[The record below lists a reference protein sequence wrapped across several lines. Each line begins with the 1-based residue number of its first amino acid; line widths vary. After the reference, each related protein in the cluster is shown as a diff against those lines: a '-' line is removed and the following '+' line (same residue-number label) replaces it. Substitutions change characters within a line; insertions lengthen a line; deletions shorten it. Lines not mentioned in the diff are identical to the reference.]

1 MREAMQTWL
10 NVEDDPQVLE
20 DEIELE
26 LQAVEEDLANLD
38 VEDDDVLSEEE
49 GGGGRPES
57 CITPSI
63 TEAQVHS
70 RFEEI
75 RSYLYAK
82 GRGGEYSETQYS
94 TRRQQVQQKTSLSVL
109 CGQGTARA
117 FLGGREM
124 K

>member
-10 NVEDDPQVLE
+10 NVEEDPQVLE
-20 DEIELE
+20 DEIERE

-38 VEDDDVLSEEE
+38 VEEDVLSEEE
-49 GGGGRPES
+49 GGGSRPES
-57 CITPSI
+57 CSTSSI
-63 TEAQVHS
+63 TEAEVHS
-70 RFEEI
+70 CFEEI

-94 TRRQQVQQKTSLSVL
+94 TRRQQVQQQTSLSVL
-109 CGQGTARA
+109 CEQGAARM
-117 FLGGREM
+117 FWGGRDM

>member
-1 MREAMQTWL
+1 MQTWL

-26 LQAVEEDLANLD
+26 LRALEEGLANLD
-38 VEDDDVLSEEE
+38 VEDYDVLSEEE
-49 GGGGRPES
+49 SGGGRPEACVTS
-57 CITPSI
+57 SI

-82 GRGGEYSETQYS
+82 GRGGEYSETQYLLS
-94 TRRQQVQQKTSLSVL
+94 KAVHSFIHGTQVKRRGKERGEVQATIRDLWK
-109 CGQGTARA
+109 G
-117 FLGGREM
+117 
-124 K
+124 